1 MRTAFFSLYHLALAL
16 WAGGIT
22 LFTFIVTPVLFLS
35 YGRDRAG
42 EIVGKLFPGYFRY
55 NLLLCLLAFLL
66 FFFLSA
72 ERWRLLWRFSLAL
85 LAAGLIVNLFIVFK
99 LHPHTVSVKR
109 EVASFER
116 EPADSPARRKFRRL
130 HALSAGL
137 NLFLF
142 ADGVVL
148 LLAAP
153 FLRK

>member
-1 MRTAFFSLYHLALAL
+1 MRIVFFSLYHLALAL

-22 LFTFIVTPVLFLS
+22 IFTFIVTPALFLS

-42 EIVGKLFPGYFRY
+42 EIVGKLFSGYFRY
-55 NLLLCLLAFLL
+55 NLVLSVVAFLL

-72 ERWRLLWRFSLAL
+72 DRSRLLWVLSLAL
-85 LAAGLIVNLFIVFK
+85 LAAGMIVNLFVVFK
-99 LHPHTVSVKR
+99 LHPDTAIVKR

-116 EPADSPARRKFRRL
+116 EPADSPARRQFRRL

-142 ADGVVL
+142 VDGVVL
-148 LLAAP
+148 LIAAP